1 LALQVQCK
9 LLIVFRAGREMRST
23 MQSRN
28 EECLRLAEHHEQE
41 RRFCKETIER
51 FRTSDYPGRS
61 PLDEAEWAS
70 EMIETYSFLESQHL
84 FYREMFVE
92 RLRQSHQGQ
101 VALSS

>member
-1 LALQVQCK
+1 
-9 LLIVFRAGREMRST
+9 

-70 EMIETYSFLESQHL
+70 EMMRLIL
-84 FYREMFVE
+84 FWNRSTCSIVRCSSRDFVSLTRGRLHYPRE
-92 RLRQSHQGQ
+92 RQ
-101 VALSS
+101 VPMR